1 MTAVVVEGEPNG
13 LAEMIAG
20 LVEANVAA
28 DAGKARLLESLRGA
42 AQLDVRDADVTIG
55 LKFVP
60 GTLTVTSVAVPGAD
74 VRITADAATVMA
86 LSTVPLRYG
95 LPDVATPEG
104 RAVVGKLATGQ
115 LRVAGLPLGLPLL
128 RAVTTLLNVA

>member
-1 MTAVVVEGEPNG
+1 MTVVAVEGEPNG

-20 LVEANVAA
+20 LLQANVTGDA
-28 DAGKARLLESLRGA
+28 DKARLLESLRGA
-42 AQLDVRDADVTIG
+42 VQLDVRDAGVTIG

-60 GTLTVTSVAVPGAD
+60 GTVTVTSAAVPGAD

-95 LPDVATPEG
+95 LPDVFTPDG
-104 RAVVGKLATGQ
+104 RAVVGKLATGE
-115 LRVAGLPLGLPLL
+115 LRIGGLPLGLPML